1 MSDLHEDLRS
11 TEDSIRHDADRL
23 KNLEDEKAA
32 TDPADPRI
40 TELSEEAE
48 RLAAG
53 LHDKA
58 TAERELSERIQAAE

>member
-40 TELSEEAE
+40 TELSEQAE
-48 RLAAG
+48 RLAAS
-53 LHDKA
+53 LHDTA
-58 TAERELSERIQAAE
+58 TAERELSEQIQAAD